1 MIYNNFIKRV
11 FDIFLSVMIL
21 ILFLPI
27 ITILLILSLI
37 IFSKPIYT
45 QTRIG
50 KNKERFKIY
59 KITSLYGKDKNNHD
73 IENKNK
79 HNLYGKLIR
88 NLGLDELLQILNVIK
103 GEMSLIG
110 PRPLS
115 PDYLKIYNKTQLLRH
130 KIRPVITGLAQVNRN
145 KITSYN
151 KTFKY
156 DLYYVKKISFKLDLY
171 IFISTFKS
179 IYYNL
184 NNNIKI
190 SPPFNGKN

>member
-1 MIYNNFIKRV
+1 MYA
-11 FDIFLSVMIL
+11 
-21 ILFLPI
+21 
-27 ITILLILSLI
+27 
-37 IFSKPIYT
+37 

-59 KITSLYGKDKNNHD
+59 KITSLYGEDKNNHD

-79 HNLYGKLIR
+79 HNFYGKLIR

-115 PDYLKIYNKTQLLRH
+115 PDYLKLYNKTQLLRH
-130 KIRPVITGLAQVNRN
+130 KIRPGITGLAQVNKN
-145 KITSYN
+145 KITSYK

-156 DLYYVKKISFKLDLY
+156 DLYYLKKISFKLDLY